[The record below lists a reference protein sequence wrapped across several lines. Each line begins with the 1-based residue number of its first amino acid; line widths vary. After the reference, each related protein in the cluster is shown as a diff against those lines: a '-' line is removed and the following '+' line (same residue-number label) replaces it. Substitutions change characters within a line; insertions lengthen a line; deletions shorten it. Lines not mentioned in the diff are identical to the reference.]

1 MAKSYI
7 DAEKLIAEIESR
19 MEDCKL
25 PNGRFP
31 TTTNAV
37 RYEELSCLRNFIT
50 SLQQE
55 QPETKEQISHLEHWL
70 AFFGCPEEN
79 IEKCTTQIAQDY
91 GAIRYLEGI
100 RHGAEAVNELA
111 QQEQPEVDL
120 EGEVEKYFGDYWKN
134 CPLLAQRELI
144 NFARTFVAKGY
155 ILAKGL

>member
-25 PNGRFP
+25 PDGTFP
-31 TTTNAV
+31 TTTNIV
-37 RYEELSCLRNFIT
+37 RYEELSCLRNFIA
-50 SLQQE
+50 SLHQE

-79 IEKCTTQIAQDY
+79 IEKCATQIAQGY

-100 RHGAEAVNELA
+100 RHGA
-111 QQEQPEVDL
+111 
-120 EGEVEKYFGDYWKN
+120 
-134 CPLLAQRELI
+134 
-144 NFARTFVAKGY
+144 
-155 ILAKGL
+155 

>member
-37 RYEELSCLRNFIT
+37 RYEELSCLRNFIA
-50 SLQQE
+50 SLHQE

-79 IEKCTTQIAQDY
+79 IEKCATQIAQGY

-111 QQEQPEVDL
+111 QQEQPEANL
-120 EGEVEKYFGDYWKN
+120 EKAARCVYESWMGGTMDDVRRYMVELGKVLN
-134 CPLLAQRELI
+134 
-144 NFARTFVAKGY
+144 ARKEE
-155 ILAKGL
+155 